1 MFDIGWAELL
11 VIATVLIVV
20 VGPKDLPAMLRTFGK
35 TVAKLRGMAA
45 EFRGQFDDALREAEL
60 DEVRKAV
67 DDVRGLSPRSAI
79 NKATQPFREAGNDVR
94 KVLDA
99 ATAEADDDE
108 PFDSAVE
115 FDAPHEMEPLDPPAL
130 APGPGPAPQE
140 LDKLAA
146 GESRASKGSEGSKG
160 SAGRKSAATRK
171 PAGAKASKAAPGAKA
186 VTGKAVASASAKRKT
201 APSKKSEAPT
211 RAKGA
216 ATGSTADGGVVPKA
230 DKTPIKR
237 RRAAKTAETDE
248 TTS

>member
-35 TVAKLRGMAA
+35 TVSKLRGMAA

-79 NKATQPFREAGNDVR
+79 SKASQPFRQAGEDVR
-94 KVLDA
+94 RALDE

-115 FDAPHEMEPLDPPAL
+115 FDAPHEMEPFDPPDL
-130 APGPGPAPQE
+130 TPEVPPEPAV
-140 LDKLAA
+140 D
-146 GESRASKGSEGSKG
+146 
-160 SAGRKSAATRK
+160 
-171 PAGAKASKAAPGAKA
+171 KASKAQRPAGPDAGHTSPAKSAKAKAGAAKRESKPRAAAKPGAAKAPASAAKPTANRAPGK
-186 VTGKAVASASAKRKT
+186 ASAKNG
-201 APSKKSEAPT
+201 AT
-211 RAKGA
+211 RAAPKKRPAKPAKTDEA
-216 ATGSTADGGVVPKA
+216 AT
-230 DKTPIKR
+230 
-237 RRAAKTAETDE
+237 
-248 TTS
+248 